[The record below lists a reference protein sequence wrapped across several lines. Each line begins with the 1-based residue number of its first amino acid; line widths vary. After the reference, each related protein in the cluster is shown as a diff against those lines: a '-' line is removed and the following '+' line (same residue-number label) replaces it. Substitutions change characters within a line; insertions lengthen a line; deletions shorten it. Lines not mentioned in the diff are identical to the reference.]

1 MDKEEVTMSQKS
13 TLASSEQTKAN
24 SQEESSIFLKKRE
37 GEACAEFDQ
46 LTKSVSDSG
55 KLLKPPLPLDLTDLT
70 SANDVGSA
78 ETDQKKASANQ
89 KGDPSNDIGISRK
102 RLIRNRQSFA
112 EKQTPDQKET
122 KCSNVNCSVVFKKD
136 TPRLYKA
143 RLFSETAYYCE
154 DCSTSI
160 RKKWTC
166 PFCKSI
172 YTNPGHSTNKDAQ
185 TWIHCDGKKCGRWTH
200 LECEGKHRMQ
210 DLKSCINDDSY
221 KFFCSDCF
229 DTFTSQEFTPSTR
242 KNSEYACSKIE
253 TQQVAPST
261 ADFKDYRRLM
271 ASTSKF
277 ELLTNYPYFY
287 LYSEAYQ
294 PISRLVQESR
304 RESELEGRG
313 LTISENELMK
323 DFAKSGIELSGCFD
337 QSQAGLK
344 KSTEPPSYRKK
355 HYRAAAMEGKF

>member
-1 MDKEEVTMSQKS
+1 MDKEEIATSQKS
-13 TLASSEQTKAN
+13 TLASSEQTKATL
-24 SQEESSIFLKKRE
+24 QEEQPIYLQKRAGAE
-37 GEACAEFDQ
+37 CAEFDQ
-46 LTKSVSDSG
+46 LIKSTSESG
-55 KLLKPPLPLDLTDLT
+55 KLLKPPLTT
-70 SANDVGSA
+70 VVMSANDVGSDEA
-78 ETDQKKASANQ
+78 DQKQAGTDQK
-89 KGDPSNDIGISRK
+89 GDIPSDIGISRK
-102 RLIRNRQSFA
+102 RLIRNRHSFV

-122 KCSNVNCSVVFKKD
+122 KCSNANCSVVFKKD
-136 TPRLYKA
+136 NPRLYKA

-172 YTNPGHSTNKDAQ
+172 YTNPAHSTNKDAQ

-210 DLKSCINDDSY
+210 DLKSCINDDAY
-221 KFFCSDCF
+221 KFYCSDCF
-229 DTFTSQEFTPSTR
+229 ELLKSHDYAPSTR
-242 KNSEYACSKIE
+242 KNSEYACTKAE
-253 TQQVAPST
+253 VQVVLPST
-261 ADFKDYRRLM
+261 ADIADYHRTM

-294 PISRLVQESR
+294 PISRLVQDSR
-304 RESELEGRG
+304 RSSELENKS
-313 LTISENELMK
+313 LQLSDHDLAK
-323 DFAKSGIELSGCFD
+323 DFARSGIEVAGGFELSHGH
-337 QSQAGLK
+337 K
-344 KSTEPPSYRKK
+344 KSSELNSYRKK